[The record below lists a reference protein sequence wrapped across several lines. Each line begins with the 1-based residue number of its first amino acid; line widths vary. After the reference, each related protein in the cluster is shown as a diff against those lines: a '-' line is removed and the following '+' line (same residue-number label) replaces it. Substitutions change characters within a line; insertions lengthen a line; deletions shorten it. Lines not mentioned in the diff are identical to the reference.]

1 MQKEGRSSV
10 YKLKSGVNMKKVLA
24 VIVLIIV
31 AVLSATVFSGI
42 LSSPEFHSETIQI
55 LEAQKAKALSLG
67 ATVTVAST
75 ALTMLPDDTATTIA
89 QELADLSLP
98 LFLIVSFIYLEIFL
112 VTTFGWATCTFLIPA
127 LCVLVILHIVSEQR
141 IWHAVIR
148 KLALLAVAL
157 LVIIPFSA
165 QVTAHVQDTFKE
177 TIDQKYYAAEHVDDE
192 DTADGE
198 EETNAIVSFFS
209 GLANNVSGMI
219 EAGKNKLST
228 MIDAIAVLIITSVII
243 PLLTLLLFMKVIK
256 MLTDGEVRTEYVE
269 QMLTPKFVKKKM
281 EELEQEQ
288 EQESK
293 RISA

>member
-24 VIVLIIV
+24 VVALIIV

-75 ALTMLPDDTATTIA
+75 GLTAISNNAAKPIA
-89 QELADLSLP
+89 DKLADLSLP

-112 VTTFGWATCTFLIPA
+112 VTAFGWVACRFLIPVVCILVSVFIIFQKRA
-127 LCVLVILHIVSEQR
+127 LLVPIY
-141 IWHAVIR
+141 
-148 KLALLAVAL
+148 KLAILAIAL
-157 LVIIPFSA
+157 LVIIPVSA
-165 QVTAHVQDTFKE
+165 QVTAHVQETFKE
-177 TIDQKYYAAEHVDDE
+177 TIEQKYYAAEHVDDE
-192 DTADGE
+192 DNADEKEG
-198 EETNAIVSFFS
+198 TNAIIAFFS
-209 GLANNVSGMI
+209 EMADNLTSIV
-219 EAGKNKLST
+219 EAAKNKLST

-243 PLLTLLLFMKVIK
+243 PLLTLLLFMKILK
-256 MLTDGEVRTEYVE
+256 MVTDGVARTEYVE

-281 EELEQEQ
+281 EEQEQ